1 YYYLQPHG
9 GCTLGQLVLGRISGA
24 LPVRG
29 ALRMSSQ
36 APLPQRATRAG
47 DVVVVELDGSAAS
60 VLGLERVISWLGRS
74 GLKAAP
80 LGSLTASPSIRASS
94 SGERASSAAPATSSA
109 SEQPSGTPPSG
120 VRAKLSPSSSGAS
133 TTGTTV

>member
-1 YYYLQPHG
+1 
-9 GCTLGQLVLGRISGA
+9 
-24 LPVRG
+24 
-29 ALRMSSQ
+29 MSAQ

-74 GLKAAP
+74 GLEAAP
-80 LGSLTASPSIRASS
+80 LGSLTSPSISASS
-94 SGERASSAAPATSSA
+94 SGERASSAAPVTSSA